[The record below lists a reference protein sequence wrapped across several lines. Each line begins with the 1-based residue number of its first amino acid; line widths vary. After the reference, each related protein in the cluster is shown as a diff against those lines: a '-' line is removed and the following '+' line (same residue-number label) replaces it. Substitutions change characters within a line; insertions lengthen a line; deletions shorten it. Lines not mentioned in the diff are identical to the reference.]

1 VLTARYPSAIAGE
14 LSSYNNT
21 TPGAQG
27 GSERAV
33 RSQKGQDMGKLT
45 GFIITAGH
53 LDIEW
58 YQPLRSY
65 RFWTVEALE
74 DLKKAAARADFACY
88 VLDGQV
94 FPLLEYLD
102 VVPEE
107 EGAMRALIAEG
118 RLKIGPFYTQFDEW
132 LPSAENMI
140 RNCLYGRR
148 EALRFGGIMRAGY
161 LPDNFGHPPQ
171 MPQILNG
178 FGIDS
183 LLFMR
188 GMPEV
193 AGGHPDEF
201 LYEGLDGSC
210 VLASHFRES
219 YAGAFDIF
227 NKPIDPIQP
236 REVPYYPDYLS
247 FEYHKALA
255 VHDDP
260 KRIAK
265 NLVENVMR
273 IKDRYP
279 SGIIPLIAGYDH
291 LPPQINVGDS
301 VAEAN
306 RMQDEIEFVMG
317 DVEEYVR
324 RVRARASAPAVYNME
339 LTGSKYQ
346 YVLLGALSTRSYLKR
361 QNFACEAL
369 LERYAE
375 PLAAMAERLGYRPRP
390 ALFDEAWKFLLVNSA
405 HDSIHGSSVDEV
417 HVEMEARNAGV
428 RQIASGIIHEAMAH
442 MAGRMKPVDGRG
454 CIVYAPVATS
464 APQIAEVWLAVGDGP
479 VQMRTR
485 DGRKLPTQVLPREA
499 IELNGLGQPRNDAFP
514 APVFRKV
521 VFMAPPSDGIEAYVA
536 APADAPEPDGALSGG
551 DDFIE
556 NEFIRVTARG
566 ALIELFDKET
576 GRLWPNMNLLEEE
589 ADAGDA
595 WDFAPP
601 WTPGTVI
608 RSTAFDFSSRLV
620 EMGGVRATLR
630 IEGELIVPEALCGDD
645 RSRRS
650 ARMPVAFDVSLVRG
664 TRRADVKMTL
674 VNTARDHRIRL
685 RVPTGIKAE
694 TVLSQGHLAV
704 LERKVARQKK
714 IEPWLQPPTQL
725 LPCREWLAVRDSEK
739 GLAVAL
745 KGLYDYEAIPD
756 PLGGGIDLA
765 VTLVRGFQKM
775 GRRNTRM
782 REGAASEAF
791 DTPGA
796 QCLGEHVIE
805 WAYLPYQPDEGDRAP
820 FLPLAQSFLYP
831 PVAHAIRTSGDPSGP
846 ERLSLPFR
854 WSAPNVQFSAF
865 KRAMD
870 GQAFI
875 LRLYENQ
882 GRETTLD
889 IHLPGF
895 QEASLANLAEDPT
908 QPLPIENGRARIT
921 LGRYKAV
928 TLRLR

>member
-1 VLTARYPSAIAGE
+1 M
-14 LSSYNNT
+14 N
-21 TPGAQG
+21 
-27 GSERAV
+27 
-33 RSQKGQDMGKLT
+33 KLT
-45 GFIITAGH
+45 GFVITAGH

-74 DLKKAAARADFACY
+74 DLVKAAGRDAFACY
-88 VLDGQV
+88 VLAGQV
-94 FPLLEYLD
+94 YPLLEYLS
-102 VVPEE
+102 VAPEA
-107 EGAMRALIAEG
+107 EGVMRSLIATG
-118 RLKIGPFYTQFDEW
+118 KLRIGPFYTQFDEW
-132 LPSAENMI
+132 LPSAESMI
-140 RNCLYGRR
+140 RNCHYGLE
-148 EALRFGGIMRAGY
+148 EARKFGGIMRAGY

-201 LYEGLDGSC
+201 LYQGIDGSR

-227 NKPIDPIQP
+227 HKPVDPIQP
-236 REVPYYPDYLS
+236 REMPYYPDYLS

-260 KRIAK
+260 ARIAK
-265 NLVENVMR
+265 NLIENVHR

-279 SGIIPLIAGYDH
+279 SGVIPLIAGYDH

-301 VAEAN
+301 VREAN
-306 RMQDEIEFVMG
+306 RQQDEIEFVMG
-317 DVEEYVR
+317 DVEAYVR
-324 RVRARASAPAVYNME
+324 LVRENLRDPKVYSME

-375 PLAAMAERLGYRPRP
+375 PLAAMAWRLGYRNRP

-417 HVEMEARNAGV
+417 HVEMEARFAGA
-428 RQIASGIIHEAMAH
+428 RQIASGVAHEALGYM
-442 MAGRMKPVDGRG
+442 GGLMKPSSGRG
-454 CIVYAPVATS
+454 ALVYAPVDLES
-464 APQIAEVWLAVGDGP
+464 PQPAEVWLAIGDQS
-479 VQMRTR
+479 VEMRTR
-485 DGRKLPTQVLPREA
+485 DARALPTQVLPREA
-499 IELNGLGQPRNDAFP
+499 IEHNGLGLPRNDAFP

-521 VFMAPPSDGIEAYVA
+521 LFLTPPSAGVEAYEA
-536 APADAPEPDGALSGG
+536 APVSRQLDGALTGG
-551 DDFIE
+551 DDFLE
-556 NEFIRVTARG
+556 NECLRVTSRG
-566 ALIELFDKET
+566 ALIELADKRT
-576 GRLWPNMNLLEEE
+576 GQRWPNLNLLEEE

-601 WTPGTVI
+601 WTPGALI
-608 RSTAFDFSSRLV
+608 RSTAGTFQSRLT
-620 EMGGVRATLR
+620 ELGDVRATLR
-630 IEGELIVPEALCGDD
+630 VEGELLVPEGLIGDE
-645 RSRRS
+645 RSRESVKMR
-650 ARMPVAFDVSLVRG
+650 VAFDVSLYRG
-664 TRRADVKMTL
+664 LPRADVRMTL
-674 VNTARDHRIRL
+674 ANTARDHRVRL
-685 RVPTGIKAE
+685 RVPTGVRAA

-704 LERKVARQKK
+704 LERPVERQVE

-725 LPCREWLAVRDSEK
+725 LPCREWIAVREGER
-739 GLAVAL
+739 GLAVAM
-745 KGLYDYEAIPD
+745 KGLYDYEAAID
-756 PLGGGIDLA
+756 PLSGRCDLS
-765 VTLVRGFQKM
+765 VTLLRGFQMM

-782 REGAASEAF
+782 RAGAASEAF
-791 DTPGA
+791 ATPGA
-796 QCLGEHVIE
+796 QCLGEHIIE
-805 WAYLPYQPDEGDRAP
+805 WSYLPYRPEAGDKAP

-831 PVAHAIRTSGDPSGP
+831 PVAHALRTPGNAGGP
-846 ERLSLPFR
+846 DAIARPFR
-854 WSAPNVQFSAF
+854 WNAPNVQFSAF
-865 KRAMD
+865 KPSMD
-870 GQAFI
+870 GSACV

-882 GRETTLD
+882 GLETVLELELD
-889 IHLPGF
+889 GFRSAHL
-895 QEASLANLAEDPT
+895 ADLAEQPLA
-908 QPLPIENGRARIT
+908 PLPIENGRGHVT

-928 TLRLR
+928 TLRLGG